1 MYLIT
6 ASVEISDD
14 VEVIIQLKN
23 TYPIYIFHVIHS
35 YNDNNRVP
43 VAHAKVSWFKL
54 SDTED
59 EYLWYE
65 TVTDDNGIYSI
76 ALADGIY
83 NLYLDGEFFLQIEV
97 KGGPVV

>member
-1 MYLIT
+1 M
-6 ASVEISDD
+6 EIFGD
-14 VEVIIQLKN
+14 VEVIIKLGN
-23 TYPIYIFHVIHS
+23 TYPIHIFQVTYG

-83 NLYLDGEFFLQIEV
+83 NLYLDGEFSLQIEV
-97 KGGPVV
+97 KGGLIV